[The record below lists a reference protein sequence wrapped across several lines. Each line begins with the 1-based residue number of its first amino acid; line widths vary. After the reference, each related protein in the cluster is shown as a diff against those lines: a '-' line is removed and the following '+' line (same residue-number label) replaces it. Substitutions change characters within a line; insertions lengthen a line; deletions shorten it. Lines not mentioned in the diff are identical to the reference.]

1 MFSRTFPRTAPTV
14 RGEYL
19 PALHLTFFNY
29 SIAKNKTQAKTGRR
43 AEKNFL
49 MRYTR
54 MKYEFFKNVTSKEE
68 LYSQYKKLAM
78 EHHPDHGGRVEDM
91 QKINAEYN
99 DLKARVWNT
108 HKSATGETYTS
119 ETATADAPDR
129 FRDIIN
135 AVMGFNIDLELCGCW
150 LWAFNAYECKD
161 ELKNL
166 GFFYCSK
173 KRAWAWT
180 DEEPKKNK
188 HKLTMDEIRDQYGS
202 EKIRERKD
210 ETKRITGAA

>member
-1 MFSRTFPRTAPTV
+1 
-14 RGEYL
+14 
-19 PALHLTFFNY
+19 
-29 SIAKNKTQAKTGRR
+29 
-43 AEKNFL
+43 
-49 MRYTR
+49 

-78 EHHPDHGGRVEDM
+78 EHH
-91 QKINAEYN
+91 
-99 DLKARVWNT
+99 
-108 HKSATGETYTS
+108 
-119 ETATADAPDR
+119 PDR

>member
-1 MFSRTFPRTAPTV
+1 
-14 RGEYL
+14 
-19 PALHLTFFNY
+19 
-29 SIAKNKTQAKTGRR
+29 
-43 AEKNFL
+43 
-49 MRYTR
+49 

-129 FRDIIN
+129 FRNIIN

-161 ELKNL
+161 ELKSL